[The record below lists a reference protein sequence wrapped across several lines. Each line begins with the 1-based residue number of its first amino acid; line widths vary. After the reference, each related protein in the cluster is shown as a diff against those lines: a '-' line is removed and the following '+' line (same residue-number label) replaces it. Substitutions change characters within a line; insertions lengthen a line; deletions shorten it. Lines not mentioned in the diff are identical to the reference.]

1 MKPHTND
8 GIPTPLAIALI
19 IVGFLLTGL
28 FQSLN
33 F

>member
-8 GIPTPLAIALI
+8 GIPTPLAIVLI
-19 IVGFLLTGL
+19 AAGIIITGFIQT
-28 FQSLN
+28 LN

>member
-8 GIPTPLAIALI
+8 GIPTPLAILLI
-19 IVGFLLTGL
+19 VAGIILTE
-28 FQSLN
+28 FVQSLN

>member
-19 IVGFLLTGL
+19 AAGIILTV
-28 FQSLN
+28 FIQSLK

>member
-8 GIPTPLAIALI
+8 GIPTPLAIFLI
-19 IVGFLLTGL
+19 AAGIIITVFV
-28 FQSLN
+28 QSIN